1 MGFDSIIAAGISLI
15 LLIVVSYVL
24 FSGFFA
30 SVDSMT
36 AAMKDALS
44 SKGDQIKTNISV
56 DYDYVRTYGHNI
68 TLDMYNTGNTKI
80 IELSGVDM
88 IMTFSQTLNNSTET
102 SYWIPYVEDIN
113 ATGLGWTA
121 EEITPD
127 MINPGIWDPGEK
139 IRCRVVLPDRPLTGT
154 LGWLVT
160 TAPNGASSSGYF
172 HVIQEAP
179 LA

>member
-1 MGFDSIIAAGISLI
+1 MGFDSIIAAGISLV

-36 AAMKDALS
+36 TTMKGAMS
-44 SKGDQIKTNISV
+44 SKDEQIRTNITV
-56 DYDYVRTYGHNI
+56 DYDYVHTYDHNI
-68 TLDMYNTGNTKI
+68 TMDMYNRGNTKVI
-80 IELSGVDM
+80 DLSGVDI

-102 SYWIPYVEDIN
+102 TYWIPYVEDIN
-113 ATGLGWTA
+113 ATSPGWTA

-139 IRCRVVLPDRPLTGT
+139 IKCRVVLPDRPLTGT
-154 LGWLVT
+154 LGWLVV
-160 TAPNGASSSGYF
+160 TAPNGASTSGYF
-172 HVIQEAP
+172 HVIQETP
-179 LA
+179 